1 MSELNIVKPQG
12 TKNSMNIGFSIST
25 AVNGLRAN
33 KVRSLLTILGVVI
46 SISSIMIM
54 VSIGTGSERLILN
67 EIGSLGAESLVIR
80 AGKEPSGPTDLTE
93 LLLSDSLKEKDIEAL
108 KKKSN
113 VPDLVS
119 IMPMVAIP
127 GSVAFGGETY
137 RSNMM
142 LGGDAEFFANAFDV
156 YPAEGRLFGESDIR
170 LRSKVVVIGSRV
182 KEELFGSSDA
192 INKFIKVKD
201 EKLRVVGV
209 YEKTGNVVFINF
221 DEMVL
226 IPYTTAN
233 TYILGQQH
241 FHEIILKA
249 SSPSVVDRMAR
260 DVEATLREQHNIFD
274 PDKDDFHVVTQEGLV
289 EQIEI
294 ILGSLTIFLSSVVAI
309 SLVVGGI
316 GVMNIMLVSVTER
329 TREIGLRK
337 ALGATRKD
345 ILTQF
350 LLEAVFLTGLG
361 GIIGILIGITFSVLV
376 TVVVRAYTSLD
387 WPFTFPYVA
396 LTLAVAVSVIV
407 GLIFG
412 LYPARKAAK
421 KSPIEAL
428 RYE

>member
-1 MSELNIVKPQG
+1 MHLRFTI
-12 TKNSMNIGFSIST
+12 NSAFN
-25 AVNGLRAN
+25 ALRAN
-33 KVRSLLTILGVVI
+33 KARSMLTILGVVI

-67 EIGSLGAESLVIR
+67 EVGSLGAESLVIR
-80 AGKEPSGPTDLTE
+80 AGKEPSGPTDVTE
-93 LLLSDSLKEKDIEAL
+93 LLLSDSLKERDIEAL
-108 KKKSN
+108 KKSSN
-113 VPDLVS
+113 VPDLAS
-119 IMPMVAIP
+119 IMPMVVIP
-127 GSVAFGGETY
+127 GSVSFEGETY
-137 RSNMM
+137 RSSMM

-156 YPAEGRLFGESDIR
+156 FPEEGRLFDESDIR
-170 LRSKVVVIGSRV
+170 LRAKVVVIGNRV
-182 KEELFGSSDA
+182 KEELFGPSDA
-192 INKFIKVKD
+192 INKFIKLRD

-209 YEKTGNVVFINF
+209 YPKTGNVAFINF

-226 IPYTTAN
+226 VPYSTAN
-233 TYILGQQH
+233 TYILGQSH
-241 FHEIILKA
+241 FHEVIVKA
-249 SSPSVVDRMAR
+249 SSPGVVNRMAR
-260 DVEATLREQHNIFD
+260 DVEATLREQHNILD

-345 ILTQF
+345 ILSQF
-350 LLEAVFLTGLG
+350 LLEAVFLTGMG
-361 GIIGILIGITFSVLV
+361 GIIGILIGIIFSILI
-376 TVVVRAYTSLD
+376 TLSVRAYTSLD

-396 LTLAVAVSVIV
+396 LGLAVAVSAIV
-407 GLIFG
+407 GIIFG
-412 LYPARKAAK
+412 LYPARKAAE